1 MNSRLLKSIQMT
13 RDSFDAPFYCYRPPL
28 SERFLIDYIDL

>member
-13 RDSFDAPFYCYRPPL
+13 RDSFDAPLLLL
-28 SERFLIDYIDL
+28 STSPFGEVFN